1 MYSFNK
7 ASRSRLDTCDDALQR
22 LFNHVVERY
31 DCTILPDGG
40 HRTPERQ
47 AELYASGASKNKVSK
62 HNAWPSQ
69 AVDVS
74 PYPIPTDWGETNCL
88 VKAQFYH
95 FAGYVKRVAEELGIE
110 VRWGGDWDSDREF
123 TDQKFNDL
131 VHWELV

>member
-1 MYSFNK
+1 MYSFGE

-31 DCTILPDGG
+31 DCTVLPDGG

-47 AELYASGASKNKVSK
+47 AELFAEGKSKVQVSK
-62 HNAWPSQ
+62 HNAYPSQ

-74 PYPIPTDWGETNCL
+74 PWPIPEDWGETHCL

-110 VRWGGDWDSDREF
+110 VRWGGDWDSDTIF
-123 TDQKFNDL
+123 IDQKFNDL